1 MLLAVLPVLLG
12 KVLTFLKP
20 KCVCRNS
27 DLWQEL
33 LSGRTGSV
41 YAFTSECCS
50 SVCAGQNCGF
60 LPVPRKI
67 TVGFFSIFKKKLK
80 IRKSELTNHKKNPV
94 VFVTIGISAL
104 SWAFLSG
111 NITLGNVVAPDV
123 SNFWYLIILIGVGAY
138 FISSGFFGVYAMAV
152 DTTFICFCEDLER
165 NNGQDK
171 PYFMSKSLL
180 KVLGKKNKTVKLK

>member
-1 MLLAVLPVLLG
+1 MARAFVRPHGKRLCFYFGMLFECLCWTKLWIFACSQENYSRFFFNIQ
-12 KVLTFLKP
+12 KKTE
-20 KCVCRNS
+20 NS
-27 DLWQEL
+27 
-33 LSGRTGSV
+33 
-41 YAFTSECCS
+41 
-50 SVCAGQNCGF
+50 
-60 LPVPRKI
+60 KI
-67 TVGFFSIFKKKLK
+67 G
-80 IRKSELTNHKKNPV
+80 LTNHKKNPV

-123 SNFWYLIILIGVGAY
+123 SNFWYLIILIGVGTY